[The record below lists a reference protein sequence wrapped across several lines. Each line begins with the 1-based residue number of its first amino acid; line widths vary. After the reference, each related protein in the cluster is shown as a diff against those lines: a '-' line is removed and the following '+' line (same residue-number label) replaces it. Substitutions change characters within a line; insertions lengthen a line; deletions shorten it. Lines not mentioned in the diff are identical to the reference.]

1 MAPATDRDRTRGSG
15 LGTRDSKDAEPFER
29 RAASGESRAT
39 ALLAQPWYWYYVLA
53 LLTICYVANV
63 ADRSQVL
70 AASLQAIKRE
80 FNATDAQL
88 GILSG
93 LPFAIFYSFLGI
105 PIAAWADRSSRR
117 NVLAWSCALW
127 SAATGACGL
136 AVNFGMLFGARVM
149 TAIGEAGGSP
159 PSHSLISDY
168 FPKLKRGTAFSIYA
182 LAVPIGTAIGAGV
195 GGWGTQ
201 HIGWRQTFYLVGFPG
216 VALALLVR
224 LTVVEPPRGYA
235 DFPST
240 RPEPGRGTRSG
251 QVDAQARTKAP
262 PVFEVLDFMFRRSS
276 FLHLSLAAGLHSVA
290 WYASGA
296 FNNAFFQRSH
306 GMSASEAGYWISF
319 FSIVGG
325 VGTFAGGFL
334 ADKLSKSRGDR
345 RWYLWVP
352 GIATFLCVPF
362 QFAAYL
368 AGDMSFVLPT
378 FGAMQFMAAVF
389 FGPSF
394 AMTQAIAT
402 LRMRSVAT
410 SLLLLTQT
418 LIGQGIGP
426 WLAGLISDQLRPSM
440 GVASLRYS
448 LVIVGLVNIWAAAH
462 YMIGA
467 RTLRADLEGTERLS
481 T

>member
-1 MAPATDRDRTRGSG
+1 MATVTGRQPRQSPVTGPQSPVE
-15 LGTRDSKDAEPFER
+15 AEAP
-29 RAASGESRAT
+29 
-39 ALLAQPWYWYYVLA
+39 ALLAKSWYWYYVLA

-63 ADRSQVL
+63 VDRSQVL

-105 PIAAWADRSSRR
+105 PLAAWADRSSRR

-127 SAATGACGL
+127 SAATGVCGL
-136 AVNFGMLFGARVM
+136 AVNFSMLFGARIF

-182 LAVPIGTAIGAGV
+182 LAVPIGTAIGAAV

-201 HIGWRQTFYLVGFPG
+201 HVGWRATFYLVGFPG

-224 LTVVEPPRGYA
+224 ATVIEPPRGYA
-235 DFPST
+235 DF
-240 RPEPGRGTRSG
+240 GG
-251 QVDAQARTKAP
+251 KAP
-262 PVFEVLDFMFRRSS
+262 AKAKTPPVREVLSFMFKRSS
-276 FLHLSLAAGLHSVA
+276 FLHLSLAAGLHSVV

-306 GMSASEAGYWISF
+306 AMTASQAGYWISF
-319 FSIVGG
+319 FSMVGG
-325 VGTFAGGFL
+325 VGTFAGGYL
-334 ADKLSKSRGDR
+334 ADRLSKSRNDR

-352 GIATFLCVPF
+352 GIATLLCVPF
-362 QFAAYL
+362 QFVAYL
-368 AGDMSFVLPT
+368 SPNMSLVLPM
-378 FGAMQFMAAVF
+378 FGAMTFMAAVF

-410 SLLLLTQT
+410 ALYLLIQT

-426 WLAGLISDQLRPSM
+426 WLAGYISDTLKPSM
-440 GVASLRYS
+440 GTASLRYA
-448 LVIVGLVNIWAAAH
+448 LVIVGLVNIWAALH
-462 YMIGA
+462 YLIGA
-467 RTLRADLEGTERLS
+467 RSLRADLEGTERLAAS
-481 T
+481 

>member
-1 MAPATDRDRTRGSG
+1 METVTDR
-15 LGTRDSKDAEPFER
+15 EPP
-29 RAASGESRAT
+29 
-39 ALLAQPWYWYYVLA
+39 ALLSRTWYWYYVLA

-63 ADRSQVL
+63 VDRSQVL

-105 PIAAWADRSSRR
+105 PLAAWADRSSRR

-127 SAATGACGL
+127 SAATGICGL
-136 AVNFGMLFGARVM
+136 AVNFAMLFVARVG

-182 LAVPIGTAIGAGV
+182 LAVPVGTSIGAAV

-201 HIGWRQTFYLVGFPG
+201 HLGWRATFYLVGFPG

-224 LTVVEPPRGYA
+224 ATVIEPPRGYA
-235 DFPST
+235 DF
-240 RPEPGRGTRSG
+240 GG
-251 QVDAQARTKAP
+251 KAP
-262 PVFEVLDFMFRRSS
+262 AKAKAPAVRDVLSFMFRRPS
-276 FLHLSLAAGLHSVA
+276 FFHLSLAAALHSVV

-306 GMSASEAGYWISF
+306 AMTASQAGYWISL
-319 FSIVGG
+319 FSAVGG
-325 VGTFAGGFL
+325 VGTFAGGYL
-334 ADKLSKSRGDR
+334 ADRLSKGRNDR

-352 GIATFLCVPF
+352 GVATLACVPF
-362 QFAAYL
+362 QFFAYL
-368 AGDMSFVLPT
+368 SPNLSLVLPM
-378 FGAMQFMAAVF
+378 FGAMTFMAAVF

-394 AMTQAIAT
+394 AMTQAISP

-410 SLLLLTQT
+410 SLLLLVQT

-426 WLAGLISDQLRPSM
+426 WLAGYISDNLKPSM
-440 GVASLRYS
+440 GTASLRYS
-448 LVIVGLVNIWAAAH
+448 LVIVGLVNVWAALH
-462 YMIGA
+462 YLIGA
-467 RTLRADLEGTERLS
+467 RSLRQDLEGTEKLA
-481 T
+481 TQA

>member
-1 MAPATDRDRTRGSG
+1 MATVTQRVPSP
-15 LGTRDSKDAEPFER
+15 EPR
-29 RAASGESRAT
+29 VP
-39 ALLAQPWYWYYVLA
+39 ALLAQPWYWYYVLG

-127 SAATGACGL
+127 SAATGACGMAL
-136 AVNFGMLFGARVM
+136 NFGMLFGARVA

-182 LAVPIGTAIGAGV
+182 LAVPIGTAIGAAV

-201 HIGWRQTFYLVGFPG
+201 HVGWRQTFYLVGFPG

-224 LTVVEPPRGYA
+224 LTVIEAPRGYA
-235 DFPST
+235 DFGGKPT
-240 RPEPGRGTRSG
+240 GNVP
-251 QVDAQARTKAP
+251 AKAKAP
-262 PVFEVLDFMFRRSS
+262 PVAEVLSFMFRRPS
-276 FLHLSLAAGLHSVA
+276 FLHLSLAAGLHSVV

-306 GMSASEAGYWISF
+306 AMSASQAGYWISF

-334 ADKLSKSRGDR
+334 ADRLSKSRNDR

-352 GIATFLCVPF
+352 GIATLLCVPF

-368 AGDMSFVLPT
+368 AGDMSWVLPM
-378 FGAMQFMAAVF
+378 FGGMQFMAAVF

-410 SLLLLTQT
+410 SLLLLLQT

-426 WLAGLISDQLRPSM
+426 WLAGVLSDQLRPSV
-440 GVASLRYS
+440 GAASLRYS

-467 RTLRADLEGTERLS
+467 RSLRQDLEGTEKLAS
-481 T
+481 SAGL

>member
-1 MAPATDRDRTRGSG
+1 MATVTQRVPSP
-15 LGTRDSKDAEPFER
+15 EPR
-29 RAASGESRAT
+29 VP
-39 ALLAQPWYWYYVLA
+39 ALLSQQWYWYYVLGI
-53 LLTICYVANV
+53 LTLCYVANV

-88 GILSG
+88 GMLSG

-127 SAATGACGL
+127 SAATGACGMAL
-136 AVNFGMLFGARVM
+136 NFGMLFGARVA

-168 FPKLKRGTAFSIYA
+168 FPKLKRGTAFSIFA
-182 LAVPIGTAIGAGV
+182 LAVPIGTSIGAAV

-216 VALALLVR
+216 IVLALLVR
-224 LTVVEPPRGYA
+224 LTVIEPPRGYS
-235 DFPST
+235 DFAGAGQA
-240 RPEPGRGTRSG
+240 GRAPAKS
-251 QVDAQARTKAP
+251 KAP
-262 PVFEVLDFMFRRSS
+262 PLREVFVFMFGRSS
-276 FLHLSLAAGLHSVA
+276 FLHLSLAAGLHSVV

-306 GMSASEAGYWISF
+306 EMSASQAGYWISF
-319 FSIVGG
+319 FAIVGA

-334 ADKLSKSRGDR
+334 ADRLSKWRNDR

-352 GIATFLCVPF
+352 GIASLLCVPF
-362 QFAAYL
+362 QSAAYI
-368 AGDMSFVLPT
+368 AGDMSVVLPM
-378 FGAMQFMAAVF
+378 FGAMQFMAAMF

-410 SLLLLTQT
+410 SLLLLLQT

-426 WLAGLISDQLRPSM
+426 WLAGFLSDQFRPSL
-440 GVASLRYS
+440 GADSLRYS
-448 LVIVGLVNIWAAAH
+448 LVIVGLVNVWAAAH
-462 YMIGA
+462 YMIAA
-467 RTLRADLEGTERLS
+467 RSLRQDLEGTEKLAAL
-481 T
+481 

>member
-1 MAPATDRDRTRGSG
+1 MALVTDRQPSVLSQPPSADVS
-15 LGTRDSKDAEPFER
+15 P
-29 RAASGESRAT
+29 
-39 ALLAQPWYWYYVLA
+39 ALLSRTWYWYYVLA

-63 ADRSQVL
+63 VDRSQVL

-105 PIAAWADRSSRR
+105 PLAAWADRSSRR

-127 SAATGACGL
+127 SAATGVCGM
-136 AVNFGMLFGARVM
+136 AVNFTMLFSSRVF

-182 LAVPIGTAIGAGV
+182 LAVPIGTAIGAAV

-216 VALALLVR
+216 LALALLVR
-224 LTVVEPPRGYA
+224 ATVIEPPRGYA
-235 DFPST
+235 DF
-240 RPEPGRGTRSG
+240 GGH
-251 QVDAQARTKAP
+251 AP
-262 PVFEVLDFMFRRSS
+262 PRAKTPPVTEVLRFMFGRPS
-276 FLHLSLAAGLHSVA
+276 FLHLSLAAALHSVV

-306 GMSASEAGYWISF
+306 ALTAAQAGVWISF
-319 FSIVGG
+319 FSAVGG
-325 VGTFAGGFL
+325 VGTFVGGYL
-334 ADKLSKSRGDR
+334 ADKLSKSRNDR

-362 QFAAYL
+362 QFFAYL
-368 AGDMSFVLPT
+368 SPSMSAVLPT
-378 FGAMQFMAAVF
+378 FAAMTFMAAVF

-394 AMTQAIAT
+394 AMTQAISP

-410 SLLLLTQT
+410 SLLLLVQT

-426 WLAGLISDQLRPSM
+426 WLAGFLSDSLRPTTGAS
-440 GVASLRYS
+440 SLRDS
-448 LVIVGLVNIWAAAH
+448 LVIVGLVNVWAAVH
-462 YMIGA
+462 YFIGA
-467 RTLRADLEGTERLS
+467 RSLRADLEGTERLS
-481 T
+481 R

>member
-1 MAPATDRDRTRGSG
+1 MADVTNSE
-15 LGTRDSKDAEPFER
+15 S
-29 RAASGESRAT
+29 RAASPELLSRT
-39 ALLAQPWYWYYVLA
+39 WYWYYVLA
-53 LLTICYVANV
+53 LLTVCYIANV
-63 ADRSQVL
+63 VDRSQVL
-70 AASLQAIKRE
+70 AASLQAIKKE

-127 SAATGACGL
+127 SAATGVCGL
-136 AVNFGMLFGARVM
+136 AVNFVMLFVARVG

-182 LAVPIGTAIGAGV
+182 LAVPIGTSIGAAV

-201 HIGWRQTFYLVGFPG
+201 HLGWRSTFYLVGFPG
-216 VALALLVR
+216 VALALIVR
-224 LTVVEPPRGYA
+224 ATVIEPPRGYA
-235 DFPST
+235 DFGGHAPAK
-240 RPEPGRGTRSG
+240 
-251 QVDAQARTKAP
+251 QKAP
-262 PVFEVLDFMFRRSS
+262 PVADVLSFMFRRRA
-276 FLHLSLAAGLHSVA
+276 FVHLSLAAALHSVV

-306 GMSASEAGYWISF
+306 ALTASQAGYWISL
-319 FSIVGG
+319 FSAVGG

-334 ADKLSKSRGDR
+334 ADKLSKSKNDR

-352 GIATFLCVPF
+352 GIATLLCVPF

-368 AGDMSFVLPT
+368 PDNMSLVLPM
-378 FGAMQFMAAVF
+378 FGAMTFMAAVF

-394 AMTQAIAT
+394 AMTQAISP

-426 WLAGLISDQLRPSM
+426 WLAGYISDYLKPSV
-440 GVASLRYS
+440 GTASLRYS
-448 LVIVGLVNIWAAAH
+448 LVLVGLDNIWAALH
-462 YMIGA
+462 YLIGA
-467 RTLRADLEGTERLS
+467 RSLRQDLEGTEQLAAH
-481 T
+481 